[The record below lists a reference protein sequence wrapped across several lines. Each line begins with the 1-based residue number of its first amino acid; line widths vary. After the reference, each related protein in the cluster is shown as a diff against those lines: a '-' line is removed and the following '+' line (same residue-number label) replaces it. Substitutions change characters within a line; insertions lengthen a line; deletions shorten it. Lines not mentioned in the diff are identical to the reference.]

1 MYHSLEI
8 IQQKIFYFHNKIFT
22 WIHDFFEIFFTLNIC
37 SYIANDNLCSFT
49 LLQLSTQLQQALLRL
64 CYCIIY
70 GYFISYMWSNLRKA
84 SFHAHN
90 SKTHFSP
97 SNNGCIHSLTIKPGI
112 DAESCPGCFWCGLF
126 LWLIGHPR
134 VLRSPLNGSIS
145 PWQADSRLY
154 FIT

>member
-1 MYHSLEI
+1 MEAGFSQIWSHI
-8 IQQKIFYFHNKIFT
+8 IINISNPKLNHYTYFTIFLNESAITPEHFGLNQGKCIVFFMHNIISRPCDPHNI
-22 WIHDFFEIFFTLNIC
+22 IH
-37 SYIANDNLCSFT
+37 
-49 LLQLSTQLQQALLRL
+49 
-64 CYCIIY
+64 
-70 GYFISYMWSNLRKA
+70 MWPNLRKA

-126 LWLIGHPR
+126 LWLVGHPR